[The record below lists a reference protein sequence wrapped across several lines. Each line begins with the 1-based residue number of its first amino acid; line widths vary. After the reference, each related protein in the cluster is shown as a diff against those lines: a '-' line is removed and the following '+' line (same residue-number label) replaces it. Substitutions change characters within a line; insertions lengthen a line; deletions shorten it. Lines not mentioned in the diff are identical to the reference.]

1 MDIEGTTTSISFV
14 HETLFPYS
22 AKRLG
27 SFLKE
32 KNKLPAVNEI
42 LSRVAETILSE
53 SNLGSYSTKEINTDE
68 CEAALQKWIREDR
81 KHAALKDLQGLIWRE
96 GYESGAYKGHVYPDV
111 LPNWKK
117 WKAAGLGLGIYSS
130 GSVDA
135 QKQIFGYSEAG
146 DLTEYL
152 SHYFDTRVGAKKEK
166 ASYERIA
173 AELGLSPEA
182 ILFLSDVPAEL
193 DAAREVGFKTT
204 HLLRP
209 GTASG
214 QGHPSAKT
222 FDEVRI

>member
-1 MDIEGTTTSISFV
+1 MDIEGTTTSTSFV

-22 AKRLG
+22 ARRLG

-32 KNKLPAVNEI
+32 KKGESAVNAI

-53 SNLGSYSTKEINTDE
+53 SKGGSHSAKKMNVDE

-81 KHAALKDLQGLIWRE
+81 KHPALKELQGLIWRE

-117 WKAAGLGLGIYSS
+117 WKAAGLVLGIYSS

-146 DLTEYL
+146 DLTGYL
-152 SHYFDTRVGAKKEK
+152 SNYFDTRVGAKKEN
-166 ASYERIA
+166 ASYARIA
-173 AELGLSPEA
+173 SELALAPSD

-193 DAAREVGFKTT
+193 DAAREAGMKTT
-204 HLLRP
+204 HLIRP
-209 GTASG
+209 GTAPG

-222 FDEVRI
+222 FDEVTI

>member
-1 MDIEGTTTSISFV
+1 MDIEGTTSSISFV

-32 KNKLPAVNEI
+32 KNGVPVVNAI
-42 LSRVAETILSE
+42 LSRVAETLLAE
-53 SNLGSYSTKEINTDE
+53 SKEGTPSGELDLVE
-68 CEAALQKWIREDR
+68 CEAALLKWIREDR
-81 KHAALKDLQGLIWRE
+81 KHPALKELQGLIWRE

-117 WKAAGLGLGIYSS
+117 WKASGLALGIYSS
-130 GSVDA
+130 GSVEA
-135 QKQIFGYSEAG
+135 QKQIFGYSEVG
-146 DLTEYL
+146 DLTSYL
-152 SHYFDTRVGAKKEK
+152 SNYFDTRVGPKKEM
-166 ASYERIA
+166 ASYTRIA
-173 AELGLSPEA
+173 SELALHPEA

-193 DAAREVGFKTT
+193 DAAREAGVKTT

-209 GTASG
+209 GTPPG

-222 FDEVRI
+222 FDEVLV